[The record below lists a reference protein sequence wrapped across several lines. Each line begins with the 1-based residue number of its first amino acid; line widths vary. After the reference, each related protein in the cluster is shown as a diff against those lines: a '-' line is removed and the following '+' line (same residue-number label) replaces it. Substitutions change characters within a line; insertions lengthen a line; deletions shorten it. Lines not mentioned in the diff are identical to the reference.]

1 MKSLLLILCLFTVG
15 CAGTRIYSPTTGK
28 KLGVFTADM
37 DESEYRGGGVYWKVK
52 GHYPSKTI
60 IARGKAI
67 SGVIGKASD
76 GASKFGGGF

>member
-1 MKSLLLILCLFTVG
+1 MKPLLLILCLATLG

-60 IARGKAI
+60 KARGDAI
-67 SGVIGKASD
+67 SKVIGKASD
-76 GASKFGGGF
+76 GASKFGGMP